1 MKSPDTP
8 TRTPR
13 RQPAPAPT
21 TTQVGRGRMASVAPR
36 RLIDAELIIGGGLN
50 AKVFNLLAAI

>member
-1 MKSPDTP
+1 
-8 TRTPR
+8 
-13 RQPAPAPT
+13 
-21 TTQVGRGRMASVAPR
+21 MASVAPR